1 MHSIREI
8 DMLAARMDLLTK
20 RVEHYEK
27 VSAQETLKA
36 MDSHMTCEVCGDVR
50 HSGNSC
56 PET

>member
-1 MHSIREI
+1 MHSIKEM
-8 DMLAARMDLLTK
+8 DMLAGKMDLLTT

-36 MDSHMTCEVCGDVR
+36 MESHMTCEVSGDVG